1 LIWKKQLTTESTE
14 DTEKGKKQIF
24 LFFSVSS
31 VLSVVKCFFPDLSNE
46 TTVSTIAQQI
56 SPVLLAHPEIRL
68 AILFGSA
75 ASGKERFES
84 DVDLA
89 IDIGTPLSAEEKM
102 TLIGDLAE
110 RIGRPIDLIDL
121 RTVGEPLLGQI
132 VVKGIRMVG
141 DDTAYADLIK
151 RHWFEEA
158 DFMPYVRRL
167 LAERRNVWIRK

>member
-1 LIWKKQLTTESTE
+1 MSLIT
-14 DTEKGKKQIF
+14 
-24 LFFSVSS
+24 
-31 VLSVVKCFFPDLSNE
+31 
-46 TTVSTIAQQI
+46 QQI
-56 SPVLLAHPEIRL
+56 SPVLLARPEIRL

-89 IDIGTPLSAEEKM
+89 IDIGSPISAEEKM
-102 TLIGDLAE
+102 VLIGELAE
-110 RIGRPIDLIDL
+110 RTGRTIDLIDL
-121 RTVGEPLLGQI
+121 HTVGEPLLGQI
-132 VVKGIRMVG
+132 VVNGVRMVG

-167 LAERRNVWIRK
+167 LAERRHTWIGK